1 MKVTVVATVL
11 NNEDTIREL
20 VDSILHQSR
29 KPDEIIVV
37 DGGSKD
43 NTLAVLEDYE
53 AKHED
58 FRALSEK
65 LNKAQG
71 RNFGIE
77 EARFPIIAQIDGS
90 CVAHKHWLKRLVRP
104 LKDQE
109 VGVSA
114 GFYRIVA
121 KTAVARAVSPFIGVT
136 SKMLD
141 PRSYMPTG
149 RSMAIRKKIWK
160 DLHGYSED
168 LQWSGEDNLFNYK
181 LLQKGI
187 RIERVPEA
195 LVYWHAPKTFG
206 ESARKIFSYTAG
218 ISQTGT
224 WRHPCESLATV
235 NTNIPAVYLKWAL
248 GMLCF
253 GLSFYSLF
261 FLYITTLGFTV
272 YVFGSLWG
280 KREEVTDQMALML
293 VPVVQIITDLSVIA
307 GFASGFVTP
316 LRRHRRLH
324 TVSS

>member
-1 MKVTVVATVL
+1 MRITVVATVL
-11 NNEDTIREL
+11 NNGDTVHEL
-20 VDSILHQSR
+20 VDSILRQSR
-29 KPDEIIVV
+29 APDEVIIV

-43 NTLAVLEDYE
+43 NTFAILKDYE
-53 AKHED
+53 QKHEN
-58 FRALSEK
+58 FRALSSK

-71 RNFGIE
+71 RNYGIE
-77 EARFPIIAQIDGS
+77 EAKYPIIAQIDGS

-104 LKDQE
+104 LRDRE

-136 SKMLD
+136 TKMLD
-141 PRSYMPTG
+141 PRAYMPTG
-149 RSMAIRKKIWK
+149 RSMAIRKKVWRE
-160 DLHGYSED
+160 LHGYSED

-181 LLQKGI
+181 LLQKGV

-195 LVYWHAPKTFG
+195 LVYWHAPKTLG
-206 ESARKIFSYTAG
+206 DSARKIFSYTAG
-218 ISQTGT
+218 IAQTGT

-235 NTNIPAVYLKWAL
+235 NTNIPAVYLKWTL
-248 GMLCF
+248 GALCF
-253 GLSFYSLF
+253 TLSFYSLF
-261 FLYITTLGFTV
+261 FLYLTTLGFTV
-272 YVFGSLWG
+272 YVFSSLYSR
-280 KREEVTDQMALML
+280 REQVEDQSALML
-293 VPVVQIITDLSVIA
+293 VPVIQIISDISVIA